1 MAGQRLSK
9 RSIEAGLQSIKEGK
23 CDAAVMSILIG
34 GIGLNCQSMNQIIFM
49 DPPTSDV
56 VKRQAKGSN
65 FEFFLYTKT

>member
-23 CDAAVMSILIG
+23 YDAVVMSILIG
-34 GIGLNCQSMNQIIFM
+34 GTGLNCQSMNQIIFM

-56 VKRQAKGSN
+56 AKKQAKGNSLRV
-65 FEFFLYTKT
+65 FIY